1 MKTRNYARFYVLL
14 NRMPSTDREELKAG
28 LIRQF
33 SDGRTDSLKELTD
46 KEYTA
51 MCDEMQRLIGGDKA
65 REIYREELRRKRST
79 VLHLMQK
86 MGIDTSDWDRVNNY
100 CLHPRIAR
108 KEFRKLTTDEL
119 DVLAIKLRMISRKD
133 MEKDS
138 SNKLLN

>member
-14 NRMPSTDREELKAG
+14 NRMPTTDREELKAG

-51 MCDEMQRLIGGDKA
+51 LCDEMQRLIGGEKA
-65 REIYREELRRKRST
+65 REIHREELRRKRST

-86 MGIDTSDWDRVNNY
+86 LGIDTSDWDRVNNY
-100 CLHPRIAR
+100 CLHPRIAG

-119 DVLAIKLRMISRKD
+119 DVLAIKLRMIRRKD
-133 MEKDS
+133 QEKECND
-138 SNKLLN
+138 KYLN

>member
-1 MKTRNYARFYVLL
+1 
-14 NRMPSTDREELKAG
+14 
-28 LIRQF
+28 
-33 SDGRTDSLKELTD
+33 
-46 KEYTA
+46 
-51 MCDEMQRLIGGDKA
+51 MCDEMQRLIGGAKA
-65 REIYREELRRKRST
+65 REIYREALRRKRSP

-100 CLHPRIAR
+100 CLHPRIAG

-119 DVLAIKLRMISRKD
+119 DVLAIKLRMIRRKD

>member
-14 NRMPSTDREELKAG
+14 NRMPSTDREELKSG

-100 CLHPRIAR
+100 CLHPRIAG

>member
-14 NRMPSTDREELKAG
+14 NRMPSTDREELKGG

-86 MGIDTSDWDRVNNY
+86 MGIDTADWDRVNNY
-100 CLHPRIAR
+100 CLHPRIAG

-119 DVLAIKLRMISRKD
+119 DVLAIKLRMIRRKD

-138 SNKLLN
+138 SNKFLN

>member
-51 MCDEMQRLIGGDKA
+51 MCDEMQRLTGGDKA

-86 MGIDTSDWDRVNNY
+86 MGIDTSDWDRVNDY
-100 CLHPRIAR
+100 CLHPRIAG
-108 KEFRKLTTDEL
+108 KELRKLTTDEL
-119 DVLAIKLRMISRKD
+119 DVLAIKLRMIRRKD